1 VLADKILFP
10 DRYSRVD
17 SLAMHGR
24 RAAEIAVGAV
34 LMFFVAAI
42 LEGVFRQL
50 VASTPWRFTIGAL
63 TGVGWLLYFTWP
75 LLMRVRDSR
84 RAAVRSGPSAG
95 IAGTPVT

>member
-1 VLADKILFP
+1 
-10 DRYSRVD
+10 
-17 SLAMHGR
+17 MHGR

-63 TGVGWLLYFTWP
+63 TGIGWLVYFIWP
-75 LLMRVRDSR
+75 VLARVRASR
-84 RAAVRSGPSAG
+84 RLAVRPVPGVG
-95 IAGTPVT
+95 IASTSVT